1 MTAANQQMRL
11 EDKVMA
17 EKAVG
22 WVEQIGGKVGTLALL
37 AIALPFTLPLA
48 FSLFFLLGLLLLL
61 VEGVK
66 LDLLLPVA
74 VSLLH
79 QRLWF
84 D

>member
-22 WVEQIGGKVGTLALL
+22 WVEQIGEKVGTLALL
-37 AIALPFTLPLA
+37 AIALPLA
-48 FSLFFLLGLLLLL
+48 FSFFFLLGLLLLL